1 MARYEDGGIEFAQE
15 QFARAR
21 DYREEQAKKQE
32 RFAKRLQLAN
42 LGISGINFVI
52 NQKADELERN
62 QIPQKS
68 AYQALIADQ
77 ETWVQEEKNRIN
89 NGYTREQALENKI

>member
-32 RFAKRLQLAN
+32 KFAKRLQMAN
-42 LGISGINFVI
+42 LAVS
-52 NQKADELERN
+52 L
-62 QIPQKS
+62 S
-68 AYQALIADQ
+68 LIH
-77 ETWVQEEKNRIN
+77 I
-89 NGYTREQALENKI
+89 